1 MMSATNRARFVPPLR
16 LFERHHIAFFVGAIV
31 LLAIVASGCSS
42 AGRDE
47 QRTSSSIAIL
57 HVTIIDGTGAEPKP
71 DHTVFISGDRI
82 VAVGPS
88 DTVKVPA
95 NARQIDATERYL
107 IPGLWDFHVHTR
119 YEGIDHLRLFISNG
133 ITSIRDL
140 LGSNPASVGWMNLDL
155 TTVTSYG
162 NVSVHGEDLPRRLH
176 IPHVGGRPHSASRS
190 CVSGRQT
197 RPEMG
202 PGQQDAYG
210 RCGKPENLE
219 SHRRARI
226 RGPLMKI
233 KSAKANNRRKA
244 FEVKTHAKSLFFP
257 YAKADP
263 CPTADDPVEEVRV
276 DKELG
281 REAFV
286 YVLKSGVE
294 GTIHIDQ
301 VLEYNQD
308 PGYLR
313 DLLLYRLTLEAQ
325 KRVEESA
332 LPKRE
337 IIRRL
342 GTSAAQFYRL
352 LDQTNYRKSVD
363 QVLNLLHVLDC
374 DVDLVV
380 TTKSA

>member
-1 MMSATNRARFVPPLR
+1 
-16 LFERHHIAFFVGAIV
+16 
-31 LLAIVASGCSS
+31 
-42 AGRDE
+42 
-47 QRTSSSIAIL
+47 
-57 HVTIIDGTGAEPKP
+57 
-71 DHTVFISGDRI
+71 
-82 VAVGPS
+82 
-88 DTVKVPA
+88 
-95 NARQIDATERYL
+95 
-107 IPGLWDFHVHTR
+107 
-119 YEGIDHLRLFISNG
+119 
-133 ITSIRDL
+133 
-140 LGSNPASVGWMNLDL
+140 
-155 TTVTSYG
+155 
-162 NVSVHGEDLPRRLH
+162 
-176 IPHVGGRPHSASRS
+176 
-190 CVSGRQT
+190 
-197 RPEMG
+197 
-202 PGQQDAYG
+202 
-210 RCGKPENLE
+210 
-219 SHRRARI
+219 
-226 RGPLMKI
+226 MKI
-233 KSAKANNRRKA
+233 KSARANNRRKA
-244 FEVKTHAKSLFFP
+244 FEVRTHAKSLLFP

-263 CPTADDPVEEVRV
+263 RPTADDPVEEVRV

-286 YVLKSGVE
+286 YVLQSGTE
-294 GTIHIDQ
+294 GTIHVDQ